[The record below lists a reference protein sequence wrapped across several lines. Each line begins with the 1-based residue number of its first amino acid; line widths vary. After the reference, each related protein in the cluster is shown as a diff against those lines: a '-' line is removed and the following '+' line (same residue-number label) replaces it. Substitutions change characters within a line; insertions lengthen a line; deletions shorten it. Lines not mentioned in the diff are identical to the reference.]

1 MTSSPPTPAHRE
13 EELVALSAGAAGVHD
28 HVDDVAGGG
37 EVLGPAQ
44 APGVLHLLVSGAAVH
59 VHHHRVPRP
68 GLHAGRGQDP
78 HRRRE
83 PPARDGDRGV
93 DNPGQEL
100 GGQLV
105 LQLRVV
111 LEHVDQCVV
120 TRPPQHGLRYS
131 LDISL
136 DTLATRVPCHLA
148 EARVHVVAGAG
159 VHAHAAPCALL
170 AARGHQLACHTSE
183 VDIFILILENGSSYL
198 PDVPALGRHC
208 VEVEAAGPPR
218 RGAEQVDEPRVVLTN
233 ERRGNRVW
241 TNERSPGPRRGSS

>member
-1 MTSSPPTPAHRE
+1 MSRVVARCSAQPRLQASFTFWYPGPPYTCTTTGYRAPACMRGG
-13 EELVALSAGAAGVHD
+13 ARIRTGAAN
-28 HVDDVAGGG
+28 
-37 EVLGPAQ
+37 L
-44 APGVLHLLVSGAAVH
+44 
-59 VHHHRVPRP
+59 
-68 GLHAGRGQDP
+68 
-78 HRRRE
+78 
-83 PPARDGDRGV
+83 PPAMGTEVSITRGRSLAA
-93 DNPGQEL
+93 NLSSSSEL
-100 GGQLV
+100 SSNTWTRAWSLV
-105 LQLRVV
+105 LRST
-111 LEHVDQCVV
+111 DSGTPC
-120 TRPPQHGLRYS
+120 TRGYPS
-131 LDISL
+131 LY
-136 DTLATRVPCHLA
+136 TRVPCHLA